1 MPYPIDLG
9 NVSIDRARFEVRVA
23 GRRVDL
29 TFVEFELLCE
39 LAKNAGKVM
48 TRERLLRA
56 VWSERS
62 PEGDRKL
69 TVHVSRL
76 RKKIGDSWPWRI
88 ETVTK
93 RGYVLADKAARQGA
107 SVSNEVVLPVE
118 GLHSALTEGLQ

>member
-1 MPYPIDLG
+1 LG
-9 NVSIDRARFEVRVA
+9 NVLIDRDRFEVWVA
-23 GRRVDL
+23 GRQVDL

-48 TRERLLRA
+48 TRQRLLQT
-56 VWSERS
+56 VWSEQN

-76 RKKIGDSWPWRI
+76 RKKLGDSWPWRI

-93 RGYVLADKAARQGA
+93 RGYVLAKKGRRQGA
-107 SVSNEVVLPVE
+107 SEASERARS
-118 GLHSALTEGLQ
+118 GGFQSALTEG